1 MILDVKQLD
10 HSYSAGG
17 NGKGYITALENSLT
31 VSYKML
37 HTVNYDPAIAVL
49 GIYPTEMMSYI
60 HPKTNN

>member
-1 MILDVKQLD
+1 
-10 HSYSAGG
+10 
-17 NGKGYITALENSLT
+17 
-31 VSYKML
+31 ML